1 MLLGMGK
8 LVRKKNYV
16 LIKFC
21 QATLGSCLIIIG
33 IYLKVRS
40 KFFKPRKAVLFT
52 GQCYYNPWYLS
63 RGLRKLGWTADVLN
77 WDADPKTQIY
87 YHGEDF
93 KLDYRSNYA
102 VVTHAFFYLRAILKY
117 DIFHFSNSHSIQFS
131 NFVTALFKALWGQGS
146 EIYFLKKI
154 GKKIVYT
161 NNGCS
166 DGVSQTAFSK
176 WGPVSVCNICV
187 WKNNA
192 TVCSDVRNLTW
203 GKFRNEVADYQCL
216 YGGNRVDFNDA
227 PTVHEVPEFYC
238 LNTDFWHPDIVVPQ
252 QFKLEK
258 KHQDTVFVYHAVGHK
273 TERTNS
279 SGVNIK
285 SSHIYLPL
293 IDKLQ
298 QEGVNIELISPEGVS
313 NKEVRYYQV
322 QADIFLEML
331 TYGWYGANVREAMM
345 LAKPVICFIRPE
357 WLSSLRKELPE
368 CANEL
373 PIISATPETVE
384 EILRELIS
392 DSAKRKEIGQKSREF
407 AMKWH
412 SDNAGSKRFDQI
424 YTKLLK
430 ID

>member
-1 MLLGMGK
+1 MNTLNI
-8 LVRKKNYV
+8 KKNYW
-16 LIKFC
+16 LIKFA
-21 QATLGSCLIIIG
+21 QAILGCCLLLVG
-33 IYLKVRS
+33 IYIKARNTI
-40 KFFKPRKAVLFT
+40 FKPRKAVLFA
-52 GQCYYNPWYLS
+52 GQAYYNAWYLS

-93 KLDYRSNYA
+93 KLTYPSKLY
-102 VVTHAFFYLRAILKY
+102 VVTHLFFYLRAILKY

-131 NFVTALFKALWGQGS
+131 NFVTAVFRLLWGQGS
-146 EIYFLKKI
+146 EIYFLKKL
-154 GKKIVYT
+154 GKKIVYS

-176 WGPVSVCNICV
+176 WGPESVCSICV

-192 TVCSDVRNLTW
+192 SVCNDSKNLAW
-203 GKFRNEVADYQCL
+203 GKFRNDVADYQCL
-216 YGGNRVDFNDA
+216 LGGNRVDFNDA
-227 PTVHEVPEFYC
+227 PNIHEVPEFYC
-238 LNTDFWHPDIVVPQ
+238 LNSDFWHPNITIPQ

-258 KHQDTVFVYHAVGHK
+258 KCPDTVFLYHAVGHK
-273 TERTNS
+273 KERTDS

-293 IDKLQ
+293 INKLE
-298 QEGVNIELISPEGVS
+298 QEGMKIELLSPEGIP
-313 NKEVRYYQV
+313 NKDVRYYQL
-322 QADIFLEML
+322 QADIVLEML

-345 LAKPVICFIRPE
+345 LAKPVICFIRPD
-357 WLSSLRKELPE
+357 WLASLSKELPE

-384 EILRELIS
+384 ATLRDLLNAPE
-392 DSAKRKEIGQKSREF
+392 KRQEIGRKSRDF
-407 AMKWH
+407 AIKWH

-424 YTKLLK
+424 YTQLL
-430 ID
+430 IDSKKN